1 MSVKNPKDAR
11 RKMKDERR
19 KTEDARCKM
28 QDERHHSHSSYSPIA
43 LFLTQE
49 AEGKNSG
56 CLVHDMAQLVANPTR
71 VVYNYYL
78 VPLVSRNH
86 HGKTNY
92 FSLTL
97 LSSILYC
104 CNHNHTRTDY
114 FGRHPLRHPLRTRGS
129 KTSHLKNPSSNSRK
143 GMWQVGEE
151 SCARFRQRRKRCCLL
166 CCL

>member
-86 HGKTNY
+86 HGKTTIFHSPY
-92 FSLTL
+92 CLQYCIVVITIIRERTTL
-97 LSSILYC
+97 GGTL
-104 CNHNHTRTDY
+104 
-114 FGRHPLRHPLRTRGS
+114 
-129 KTSHLKNPSSNSRK
+129 
-143 GMWQVGEE
+143 
-151 SCARFRQRRKRCCLL
+151 
-166 CCL
+166 